1 MKKTHRRRETKNRN
15 SKKGDTHAY
24 AIPYEHRRTT
34 TMTTEKKQ
42 KQTGL
47 PKAN

>member
-34 TMTTEKKQ
+34 TMTTEKK
-42 KQTGL
+42 TETNWLTEG
-47 PKAN
+47 